1 MAGTRKSAKID
12 PEPPPSPRPT
22 PRIARSVFR
31 FGKGSPQDG
40 YLGQFFGAHF
50 SELWLIFRVGF
61 AIMTVMHGIQ
71 KVFLFWNFPAE
82 QDLDPFVDI
91 AGYVELIAAV
101 LIGVGLYTRMAA
113 GAIMVVTALAFFMI
127 HLDRGLW
134 PHYWD
139 PVHGFDTL
147 HHGGEVAIMHFLCAW
162 AIGILGSG
170 KRGLERRW
178 TGKEMF

>member
-1 MAGTRKSAKID
+1 MARTRNSAKGD
-12 PEPPPSPRPT
+12 PEAPPQAT
-22 PRIARSVFR
+22 ARIARSVFR

-71 KVFLFWNFPAE
+71 KVFLFWNFPAD

-113 GAIMVVTALAFFMI
+113 GAPDAISATRRYSQRRRARLASS
-127 HLDRGLW
+127 
-134 PHYWD
+134 
-139 PVHGFDTL
+139 
-147 HHGGEVAIMHFLCAW
+147 AW
-162 AIGILGSG
+162 AAVRSQP
-170 KRGLERRW
+170 RRRPSCT
-178 TGKEMF
+178 TGWPAT